1 MKKGIIKGGS
11 FLIDSLQPEDIFTPE
26 DTNADQK
33 LLSKVTDEFFQG
45 EVEPRIEELEAK
57 EEGLMVKLLKKSA
70 KLGLQGL
77 DIPEEFGGMGL
88 DIISSLIVTERISLG
103 GPFAIASLDHTTF
116 ATLSILYFGT
126 REQKE
131 KYLPDL
137 ATADKIGAFALT
149 EPDAGSDALNASTIA
164 RLSEDGN
171 WYILDG
177 EKQFISNAKYA
188 DIFITFA
195 KIEGEKFTTFIV
207 DRNSEGLS
215 LGEEE
220 DKMGIRG
227 TSTRSLILTNSKV
240 PRQNLLFEPGKGHV
254 VAFSILN
261 IGRYKIAGLCLGTAK
276 LALKDSISYAKG
288 RTQFGKPISDFGL
301 IKEKIAE
308 MAIRIFVAE
317 SMIYRTSGLIEEG
330 LKEIDITSNQ
340 ASSGLLRGL
349 QEYAIE
355 CSMNKVY
362 SSEMLD
368 YVVNEAVQ
376 IHGGY
381 GYIKDYRVERY
392 YRDSRINLIYGGTNE
407 INRLLM
413 VRLLLTRALNGQ
425 LPLTEAMDKVLSEHA
440 KRSVSSGSQI
450 IELEEMAFL
459 VGNAK
464 RIALLSMRDVYQA
477 YPNNLEYRQEI
488 SGMISNIMIEVFA
501 MESSLLRSQKIT
513 QRWEGERS
521 EVPLAISRVYIVEGL
536 MRVERWSKILLA
548 GILKGDRLQ
557 TRLAMVKDLTEYI
570 PVDLIGLR
578 RTIADSM
585 LQATR
590 YFI

>member
-1 MKKGIIKGGS
+1 MKEGIIKGGS
-11 FLIDSLQPEDIFTPE
+11 FLIDSLQPKDIFTPE

-57 EEGLMVKLLKKSA
+57 EEGLMVTLLKKSA
-70 KLGLQGL
+70 KLGLQGI

-88 DIISSLIVTERISLG
+88 DTISSLIVTETISLG

-126 REQKE
+126 LEQKK

-149 EPDAGSDALNASTIA
+149 EPDSGSDALNASTIA

-171 WYILDG
+171 CYILDG
-177 EKQFISNAKYA
+177 EKQFISNAQYA

-195 KIEGEKFTTFIV
+195 KIDGEEFTAFIV

-227 TSTRSLILTNSKV
+227 TSTRSLILTNVKV

-261 IGRYKIAGLCLGTAK
+261 IGRYRLAGLCFGTAK
-276 LALKDSISYAKG
+276 LALKDSISYAKS

-301 IKEKIAE
+301 IKEKIGE

-317 SMIYRTSGLIEEG
+317 SMIYRTSGLIEDG
-330 LKEIDITSNQ
+330 LKETDITSNQ
-340 ASSGLLRGL
+340 ARYGLLHGL

-413 VRLLLTRALNGQ
+413 VRLLLTRALKGQ

-440 KRSVSSGSQI
+440 KRSVSSSSQI

-513 QRWEGERS
+513 QRWGGERS

-536 MRVERWSKILLA
+536 MRVERWSKTLLA

-570 PVDLIGLR
+570 PVDLISLR

-585 LQATR
+585 LQASR